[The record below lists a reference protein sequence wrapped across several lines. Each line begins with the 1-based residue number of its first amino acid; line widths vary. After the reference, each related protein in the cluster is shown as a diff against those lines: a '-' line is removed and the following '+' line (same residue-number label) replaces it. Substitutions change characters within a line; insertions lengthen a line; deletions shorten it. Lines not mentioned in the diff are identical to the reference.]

1 MGQRPGSLTLR
12 STMLAGACRKSPS
25 LHASA
30 QTEAWQSVCF
40 VHLNHCLYA
49 SYGLACETTQ
59 EKVSVGIWREK
70 LPSLPV
76 ALTPCPESMTW
87 NQPLCAYDEEERS
100 GLNPLKWGEEI
111 SPQIL
116 SEAPRS
122 AWGPAWVQGG
132 GKLAEAGGLGHLHKA
147 GHLAQDSV
155 ARSWRKPCC
164 HDANVECLMC
174 CVYVSTQGGAT
185 GNRRKMCFHASTK
198 QHVMRTKCHLTT
210 TLRSMS

>member
-1 MGQRPGSLTLR
+1 MGFQKRQRPWRSPWLTLSFCRPQNRSSKIPLFGPKACKKEAEEVGQCPGSLTLR

-49 SYGLACETTQ
+49 SYGLACEATR
-59 EKVSVGIWREK
+59 EKVSVGIWWEK

-116 SEAPRS
+116 SEAPR
-122 AWGPAWVQGG
+122 
-132 GKLAEAGGLGHLHKA
+132 
-147 GHLAQDSV
+147 
-155 ARSWRKPCC
+155 
-164 HDANVECLMC
+164 
-174 CVYVSTQGGAT
+174 
-185 GNRRKMCFHASTK
+185 
-198 QHVMRTKCHLTT
+198 
-210 TLRSMS
+210 